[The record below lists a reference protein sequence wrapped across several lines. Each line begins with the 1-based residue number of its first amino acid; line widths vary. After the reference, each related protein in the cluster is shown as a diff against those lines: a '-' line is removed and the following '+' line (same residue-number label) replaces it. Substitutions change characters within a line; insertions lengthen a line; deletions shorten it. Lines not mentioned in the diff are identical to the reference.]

1 MYQFEEVRISSEKDP
16 NENIKIIKSYL
27 DDLADKLNMLSQM
40 VDEINERT
48 RE

>member
-1 MYQFEEVRISSEKDP
+1 MFQFEEVRISSEKDVS
-16 NENIKIIKSYL
+16 ENIKIIKSYL

-48 RE
+48 RG